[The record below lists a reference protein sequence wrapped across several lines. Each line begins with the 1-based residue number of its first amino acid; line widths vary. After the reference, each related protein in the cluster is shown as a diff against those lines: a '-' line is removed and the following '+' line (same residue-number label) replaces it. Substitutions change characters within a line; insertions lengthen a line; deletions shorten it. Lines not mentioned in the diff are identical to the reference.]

1 MGLGMKPQASS
12 AQRQPVTGRTGKQA
26 GRQAG
31 RLVGMQAV
39 GGSSSESSPDDGTFP
54 ISLRTDQANRFLGK
68 YAACYLCK
76 QADMQTVIRAGRQT
90 AAIAVTP

>member
-1 MGLGMKPQASS
+1 MALGMKPQASS
-12 AQRQPVTGRTGKQA
+12 AQRQPVTGRTGK
-26 GRQAG
+26 QAG